1 MSEWKKVKLGELY
14 EVHNGLSKGRQF
26 FGTGFPFL
34 TFSNVFN
41 NWFLPDQLESLVQTT
56 DKEREACS
64 IKAGDVFITRTSETM
79 DELGMSSVA
88 LKDYPNATYN
98 GFTKRLRP
106 KTDRVFPRYMG
117 YYLRTPKFRGQFM
130 AFSSMTTRAS
140 LANNDLLNMEVEL
153 PPMDIQKNI
162 ATILSRYDS
171 LIENYQ
177 KQIKLLEEAAQ
188 RLYKEWF
195 VDLHFPGHENTNI
208 IDGVPEGWEKKK
220 IKDIAEVNKNEDIP
234 NHTLLVGGFP
244 CQDFSIAAARWHKS
258 QNNKYGL
265 KGDKSSLFYEFLRL
279 KEEIKPKYFLLENVK
294 MKKESERELTKYLGV
309 SPITINSKLVSFQ
322 NRPRLYWTNI
332 PNITIPVDKQINFQ
346 DYKDADII
354 RCEES
359 KVNKTPSR
367 ERMWNNGKGAETY
380 KNCNNITNAIK
391 IGCLTRKQDRCPNS
405 GLIEYEDFCRYLTRR
420 ELELAQTLPP
430 GYCDSLTF
438 NQVQDVTGDGWT
450 VDVISH
456 LFKGLV

>member
-1 MSEWKKVKLGELY
+1 MSEWKKVKLDELY

-41 NWFLPDQLESLVQTT
+41 NWFLPKQLESLVQTT

-106 KTDRVFPRYMG
+106 ITDRVNPRYIG

-130 AFSSMTTRAS
+130 AFSTMTTRAS

-153 PPMDIQKNI
+153 PPMETQLRI
-162 ATILSRYDS
+162 ASILSRYDS

-195 VDLHFPGHENTNI
+195 VDLHFPGHENTKI
-208 IDGVPEGWEKKK
+208 VEGVPEGWEKKK
-220 IKDIAEVNKNEDIP
+220 LHDFAEVVMGSSPKSEFYNNEKQGLPFHQGVGSYGTRFVDDNVYTTSITRLAKSNSILFSVRAPVGRLNITKNKIVIGRGLAAM
-234 NHTLLVGGFP
+234 NHKDGF
-244 CQDFSIAAARWHKS
+244 QSF
-258 QNNKYGL
+258 
-265 KGDKSSLFYEFLRL
+265 LFYMLKDRFFMDNIIGNGSIFASISKVELLGQEFIVPPM
-279 KEEIKPKYFLLENVK
+279 KTIKAF
-294 MKKESERELTKYLGV
+294 ESFA
-309 SPITINSKLVSFQ
+309 SKLDKKIESVDTQ
-322 NRPRLYWTNI
+322 IRL
-332 PNITIPVDKQINFQ
+332 
-346 DYKDADII
+346 
-354 RCEES
+354 
-359 KVNKTPSR
+359 
-367 ERMWNNGKGAETY
+367 
-380 KNCNNITNAIK
+380 
-391 IGCLTRKQDRCPNS
+391 LTEARDRLLPKLMS
-405 GLIEYEDFCRYLTRR
+405 GEIE
-420 ELELAQTLPP
+420 
-430 GYCDSLTF
+430 
-438 NQVQDVTGDGWT
+438 
-450 VDVISH
+450 I
-456 LFKGLV
+456 